1 MIRIRRIL
9 TALATLAGALLAFT
23 VASPAALAMNVPTG
37 RHGRTSA
44 GTAPGPYRRGRRHA
58 RLADRPDRG
67 RGRPGRRRRCPATGP
82 RPGGAQGTRHHRLTH
97 GPLPGRAA
105 NRESPLRGPAT
116 TTRGRSAYDLRAPRR
131 CPREISARS
140 SRPPYRQTPLHAATT
155 QGRARLQVIQL
166 GCRLCYL
173 GGTAGLV
180 HTKSGPRQ
188 SAKWPPA
195 RWFKR

>member
-1 MIRIRRIL
+1 MIRNRRTL

-23 VASPAALAMNVPTG
+23 VASPAALAMKRATG

-44 GTAPGPYRRGRRHA
+44 GTAPGPDRLGWRHA

-82 RPGGAQGTRHHRLTH
+82 RAGGAQGTRHHRLTH
-97 GPLPGRAA
+97 GPTWPGRKPGKSAA
-105 NRESPLRGPAT
+105 RPGHHYPGPM
-116 TTRGRSAYDLRAPRR
+116 SYDLRAPRR
-131 CPREISARS
+131 CPREHVSAIK
-140 SRPPYRQTPLHAATT
+140 RPPYRQTPLHAATR